1 MIIAY
6 IICRDVAFQII
17 LKDCNDL
24 KKSSDSIY
32 FFDDEVGFFIGLRE
46 LVIFFIYFINI
57 SIFY

>member
-1 MIIAY
+1 MIIAD

-17 LKDCNDL
+17 FKDCNDL